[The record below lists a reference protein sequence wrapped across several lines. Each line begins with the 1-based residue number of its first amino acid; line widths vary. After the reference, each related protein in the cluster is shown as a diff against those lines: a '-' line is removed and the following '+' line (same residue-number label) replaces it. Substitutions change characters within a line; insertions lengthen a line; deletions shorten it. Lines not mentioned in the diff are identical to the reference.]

1 MWQDYLKIFLQVT
14 GLMTRNNVDIQL
26 DPDIEISYFFIF
38 CNIVAHA
45 VELTAVVRKATKG
58 HPKIG

>member
-1 MWQDYLKIFLQVT
+1 LKIFLQVT